1 MIFSSLFAMGSYS
14 RGFMIELKGG
24 NYIYE
29 VIAEWDSSGK
39 YGGKACYSFYT
50 EANGTDTND

>member
-1 MIFSSLFAMGSYS
+1 
-14 RGFMIELKGG
+14 MIELKGG

-29 VIAEWDSSGK
+29 VIAAWDSSGK